1 MDEGDLMKT
10 NTLTRLFVMGIQ
22 IPEQT
27 FVEHFES
34 DELGACSCGAPVRKI
49 IGSSFTGRSDRV
61 RYAPLDDTEGW
72 CMYRCHDCHAVI
84 GESYMPPGGVN
95 K

>member
-1 MDEGDLMKT
+1 MKT
-10 NTLTRLFVMGIQ
+10 NTLKRLFAMGIQ
-22 IPEQT
+22 ISEQT

-49 IGSSFTGRSDRV
+49 LGSSFTSRSDRI
-61 RYAPLDDTEGW
+61 RFSQPDDTEGW
-72 CMYRCHDCHAVI
+72 GMFRCHDCHAVI
-84 GESYMPPGGVN
+84 GESYVPPGGVS